1 MMIIYINNTYES
13 VDKNITIFL
22 QDFYRKYMIKKIMKS
37 LKSINKVF
45 LNINQNIKLN
55 TNIQWIRISLKREN
69 TNRPPNLFNSQLNSN
84 TILMI
89 MSGNKLNNKSPM
101 HKWKLHIP

>member
-1 MMIIYINNTYES
+1 
-13 VDKNITIFL
+13 
-22 QDFYRKYMIKKIMKS
+22 MIKKIMKS

-69 TNRPPNLFNSQLNSN
+69 TNRPLNLFNSQLNSN

-101 HKWKLHIP
+101 PKWKLHIP